1 MDTFDDLWER
11 AEADRRDLL
20 AAGSAT
26 GFVAG
31 FALSA
36 QPVMAQTM
44 VVTDTTGLEA
54 GMPEAPHAFF
64 AGYRPSYREMAAKD
78 GWRRLQ
84 DWFKTHDVA

>member
-1 MDTFDDLWER
+1 M
-11 AEADRRDLL
+11 
-20 AAGSAT
+20 
-26 GFVAG
+26 V
-31 FALSA
+31 
-36 QPVMAQTM
+36 PTM

-64 AGYRPSYREMAAKD
+64 ADYRPSYREMAAKD